1 MTDTPTPQVI
11 ADMQDPLPESNWVWR
26 RVLTFMATLIIFGL
40 MTGLA
45 YAVHRIVGGVIGRI
59 DNMSAEAV
67 AAITVRALGVIE
79 RMFGWM
85 YWCLLVVVTYY
96 MVAPSAEQIA
106 KMIGAVSLL
115 KGGVGTASRTTV
127 TDRDGKTEVAST
139 TGIPPTPM
147 VPPAEAAGPEDLTPP
162 SQGGSGKKPTEILE

>member
-1 MTDTPTPQVI
+1 MTDTRTPQVLV
-11 ADMQDPLPESNWVWR
+11 DMQDPLPESNWLWR
-26 RVLTFMATLIIFGL
+26 RVLTFFAIVVIFCL

-59 DNMSAEAV
+59 DSMSAQAV
-67 AAITVRALGVIE
+67 ATITVRALGVIE

-127 TDRDGKTEVAST
+127 TDREGTTEVAST

-147 VPPAEAAGPEDLTPP
+147 VPPAASVESEPP
-162 SQGGSGKKPTEILE
+162 ASPKKDTEILE

>member
-11 ADMQDPLPESNWVWR
+11 ADMQDPLPESNWLWR
-26 RVLTFMATLIIFGL
+26 RVLTFLAVVVIFCL
-40 MTGLA
+40 MSGLA

-59 DNMSAEAV
+59 DNMSTQAV
-67 AAITVRALGVIE
+67 ADITVRALGVIE
-79 RMFGWM
+79 QMFGWM
-85 YWCLLVVVTYY
+85 YWSLLVVVTYY

-115 KGGVGTASRTTV
+115 KGGVGTASRTIV

-147 VPPAEAAGPEDLTPP
+147 VPPAESEPPAPAAPP
-162 SQGGSGKKPTEILE
+162 KKDTEILE